1 MTTNPL
7 LKPQWDRPFGL
18 PPFDEI
24 SDSDFGPAFDLL
36 LEQAR
41 KEFREIADNPD
52 APSFENTVEAL
63 ERAQGPIDRIE
74 SVFMV
79 LAEADGNETR
89 EALELD
95 LTPKIAVFRSDLFM
109 DGPLFQRFRTLVDS
123 RDTMDLSEEQLRVLD
138 LYHREFLHAGAG
150 LTGEARVRVTEI
162 RKRLAELGTAFVQN
176 VLADERNWTM
186 QLSIEDM
193 DGCPDFVKSAAAA
206 ASRERGRDGYTIT
219 LSRSLVVPFLQYSP
233 RRDLRRKAY
242 RAWTARGANGG
253 KTDNRG
259 IIREILKL
267 REEQARLLAYDSF
280 SSYELEP
287 EMAKTSAAAR
297 ELLMSVWEPAKAAA
311 HRDAGK
317 LSDLMHADGIC
328 DSLEP
333 WDWYF
338 YSERLRKREHD
349 FDEAELKPYFQ
360 LDRMIEAAFDCA
372 NRLFGLTF
380 KPVDVVLY
388 HADARAWD
396 VRKGERHLAL
406 LVADYFARS
415 SKRSGAW
422 CTGFRAQSKLDGD
435 VRPIVLNI
443 CNFAK
448 AGEGESTLLTIDDAR
463 TLFHEF
469 GHALHALLSD
479 VTYEWISGTDVPRD
493 FVELPSQLMENWL
506 FVPEVL
512 ERYACHAESGEPIP
526 RDLLHRC
533 IAAQK
538 FDEGFRSVE
547 YIASALVDLAFHD
560 GTAPADPLA
569 FEAAV
574 LREIGMPDAISMRHA
589 SPHFMHV
596 FQEMAYAS
604 KYYSYMWA
612 EVMAA
617 DAFALFED
625 AGDPFDPE
633 IAARLHDHIL
643 SIGALRDPAE
653 LYTAFRGRLP
663 DVDALLRKRGFQLSS
678 AQLGK

>member
-1 MTTNPL
+1 MTRNPL

-24 SDSDFGPAFDLL
+24 SDDDFGPAIDLV

-52 APSFENTVEAL
+52 APNFENTIEAL
-63 ERAQGPIDRIE
+63 ERAQGRIDRIGN
-74 SVFMV
+74 VFKV

-89 EALELD
+89 EALERD
-95 LTPKIAVFRSDLFM
+95 LTPKLAALQSDLFI
-109 DGPLFQRFRTLVDS
+109 DGPLFRRVRALVDN
-123 RDTMDLSEEQLRVLD
+123 REMMALSDEQFRVLD
-138 LYHREFLHAGAG
+138 LYHREFLRTGAG
-150 LTGEARVRVTEI
+150 LPDKARVRVTEI

-176 VLADERNWTM
+176 VLADERNWMM
-186 QLSIEDM
+186 QLSLEEM
-193 DGCPDFVKSAAAA
+193 DGCPDFLKSAAAA

-233 RRDLRRKAY
+233 RRDLREKAY

-259 IIREILKL
+259 IIREMLKL

-280 SSYELEP
+280 ASYELEP
-287 EMAKTSAAAR
+287 EMAKTPAAAR
-297 ELLMSVWEPAKAAA
+297 ELLMSVWEPAKVAAN
-311 HRDAGK
+311 RDAEK
-317 LSDLMHADGIC
+317 LSEMMHADGIC
-328 DSLEP
+328 DSLKP
-333 WDWYF
+333 WDWHF
-338 YSERLRKREHD
+338 YSERLRKRKHD

-380 KPVDVVLY
+380 TPVDVALY
-388 HADARAWD
+388 HADVRAWD

-406 LVADYFARS
+406 FVADYFARS

-435 VRPIVLNI
+435 VRPIVVNV

-448 AGEGESTLLTIDDAR
+448 AGEGESTLLTIEEAR

-469 GHALHALLSD
+469 GHALHVILSN
-479 VTYEWISGTDVPRD
+479 VTYERISGIQVPRD

-506 FVPEVL
+506 FVPEIL
-512 ERYACHAESGEPIP
+512 ERYACHADSKKPIP

-533 IAAQK
+533 IAARK

-560 GTAPADPLA
+560 GTAPADPLES
-569 FEAAV
+569 EAAV
-574 LREIGMPDAISMRHA
+574 LEEIGMPDAISMRHA

-596 FQEMAYAS
+596 FQELAYAS

-612 EVMAA
+612 EVMEA
-617 DAFALFED
+617 DAFASFEE

-643 SIGALRDPAE
+643 SIGGLRDPAA

-663 DVDALLRKRGFQLSS
+663 DVEALLKKRGFQL
-678 AQLGK
+678 A